1 MLFAGCGGAAST
13 ADVKGTDD
21 SVSYAESSPLGAY
34 FIEDGGSDAAM
45 REWQYS
51 TQELIASCMK
61 AEGFDF
67 VPSVAEVPD
76 MMSERSEL
84 SERAWTEA
92 YGYGISTAF
101 ESLTQMQAADPN
113 LAIMS
118 AMDEVEQ
125 EIYIATLIG
134 SDMASGD
141 IVDPAE
147 LPPLEEQGCAGQAVL
162 SNGGEA
168 LGEGLN
174 EFNVA
179 YGEAMEQVQD
189 NPAMVAAA
197 DKWSVCMSGEG
208 YDFADQ
214 EDSYEYVSVQFDE
227 ATSSLQSELDHL
239 SDAELSALFD
249 GTDTNIAN
257 LPGFDPEDLKA
268 VQKEEIEIALADL
281 DCYELYV
288 AEVFEPLRDEIE
300 NGLILEYSN
309 QLDAVRDLTGG

>member
-1 MLFAGCGGAAST
+1 MIRFHTPSRHP
-13 ADVKGTDD
+13 
-21 SVSYAESSPLGAY
+21 SGAY

-67 VPSVAEVPD
+67 IPSVPEVPD

-84 SERAWTEA
+84 SERAWTEV

-101 ESLTQMQAADPN
+101 ESLAQMQASDPN

-118 AMDEVEQ
+118 DMDEVEQ
-125 EIYIATLIG
+125 EVYMATLIG

-141 IVDPAE
+141 ITDPAD

-162 SNGGEA
+162 ASGGEA
-168 LGEGLN
+168 LGEGLS

-179 YGEAMEQVQD
+179 YGEAMERMQN
-189 NPAMVAAA
+189 NPAMSAAA
-197 DKWSVCMSGEG
+197 DEWSVCMTAEG

-214 EDSYEYVSVQFDE
+214 EDSYEYVSVQFEE
-227 ATSSLQSELDHL
+227 ATSSLQSELEHL
-239 SDAELSALFD
+239 SDAELAALFD
-249 GTDTNIAN
+249 GTDTDTAN
-257 LPGFDPEDLKA
+257 LPGFDPESLQE
-268 VQKEEIEIALADL
+268 VQREEIEIALADL
-281 DCYELYV
+281 DCYELHV
-288 AEVFEPLRDEIE
+288 ATVFEPLRDEIE
-300 NGLILEYSN
+300 NGLILEYST
-309 QLDAVRDLTGG
+309 QLEAVRDLTGG